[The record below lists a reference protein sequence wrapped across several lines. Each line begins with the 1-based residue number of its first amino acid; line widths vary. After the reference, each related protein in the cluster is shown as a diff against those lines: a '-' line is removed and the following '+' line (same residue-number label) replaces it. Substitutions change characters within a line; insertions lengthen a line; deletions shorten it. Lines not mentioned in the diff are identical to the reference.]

1 MTEEEWKTKVE
12 TKEKSNKQKTE
23 ANLEAVNATV
33 SIINLNANGLNTP
46 IKKQR
51 LSGSKYKTQLYV
63 VYKNPL

>member
-1 MTEEEWKTKVE
+1 MEDKSRNKG
-12 TKEKSNKQKTE
+12 KEQQIETE